1 MKITD
6 QYDPTIRQVKGS
18 DASAKSKASQ
28 KANEDGAEVQ
38 GDKVEL
44 SSLAKDVSKA
54 RAEVDRTP
62 DIRTEKVESL
72 KEKVHSG
79 EYKVDPDKVAQKMV
93 DEHLSELI

>member
-6 QYDPTIRQVKGS
+6 QYDPTVRQVK
-18 DASAKSKASQ
+18 DTAASGKAKASQ
-28 KANEDGAEVQ
+28 AKKEEGRSE

-54 RAEVDRTP
+54 RTEVDRTP

-72 KEKVHSG
+72 KEKVSSG
-79 EYKVDPDKVAQKMV
+79 EYKVDPDKVAQKIV
-93 DEHLSELI
+93 DEHLSEII

>member
-6 QYDPTIRQVKGS
+6 QYNPALRQIKETES
-18 DASAKSKASQ
+18 SAKAKAA
-28 KANEDGAEVQ
+28 KAKKEGAQ
-38 GDKVEL
+38 AAGDKVEL

-54 RAEVDRTP
+54 RTQVDKTP
-62 DIRTEKVESL
+62 DIRASKVEAL
-72 KEKVHSG
+72 KEKVSSG